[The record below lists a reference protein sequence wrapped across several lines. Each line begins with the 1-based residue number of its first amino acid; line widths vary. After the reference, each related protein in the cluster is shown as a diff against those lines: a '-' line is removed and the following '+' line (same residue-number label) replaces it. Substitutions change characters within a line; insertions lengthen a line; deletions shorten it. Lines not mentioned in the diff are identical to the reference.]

1 MPTANEIKKRL
12 EENWIQFR
20 NKNSATLSSKTLSGA
35 TPPSVFVGRYGYPR
49 VKVGPMLPPLH
60 GDTTI
65 LDMPELWLGKSI
77 EEIVNYRLSLVRGVL
92 NIDIHRTSGNYVESL
107 QELAM
112 TSTSVESEAT
122 FEKTPIAEIEQEK
135 SLALDT
141 DSAPFGPIAPLKTF
155 KASSSPSVDQRLENV
170 FYDKDL
176 RADEGIMNLYQGGVE
191 VSRIHRVLSMGML
204 GLQKNRRLVP
214 TRWSITATDDVISC
228 SLIKEIETF
237 STINFYN
244 VYKYTH
250 LGNYYSVIII
260 PDDIWSFEMQEA
272 WYDNNGN
279 LGVGIDFENANGLE
293 HYPSIAGAY
302 FAGRLGVA
310 EHLFKIRRKAAA
322 LILRE
327 IRPEYVIPV
336 GVWQI
341 REGIRKALDGEARQ
355 FDNFE
360 KALSFACVNL
370 SVSKVEW
377 IRNSEMYK
385 NMNEQIRI
393 ADFLDYNFEDPDEKS
408 LNLN

>member
-1 MPTANEIKKRL
+1 MPTAKEIKKRL

-279 LGVGIDFENANGLE
+279 LGVGIDFENANGLD